1 MSESGFVAV
10 LVIELHF
17 PEAGSLKAKRKDL
30 QSIKAV
36 LHGRFGAAVAETAHQ
51 DLWQRATL
59 TAALTS
65 GSLAHLS
72 EATDHIEDWLEARC
86 PAGVRIERVCASL
99 RDLEDLSS
107 TSRRGG

>member
-1 MSESGFVAV
+1 MAESGFVAV

-36 LHGRFGAAVAETAHQ
+36 LHGRFGAAVAETDHQ

-65 GSLAHLS
+65 GSLPHLT
-72 EATDHIEDWLEARC
+72 EAADHVEQWLDARC
-86 PAGVRIERVCASL
+86 PAGVHVERLTASL
-99 RDLEDLSS
+99 EDLEDVMSPA
-107 TSRRGG
+107 RRGG